1 MPNPTH
7 PILNLA
13 PTPAGTRA
21 DADYHQQYAEL
32 AARTR
37 QAVIAAIAEGTI
49 CPSGAASVLA
59 EWGLPP
65 LPTPW
70 SVAVIVEGPAE
81 ATHPHPVV
89 DSDGHGDAVGRIG
102 LELLRRAIR
111 SRVITA
117 IGGDLAHLRD
127 PAAQVDRFLTDI
139 GLDPLP
145 RAWLVC
151 VNAAT
156 TVTLA
161 AASNDHAHTT
171 AWAALAART
180 RHQRINVDDYFIDT
194 HGQWLEDGRWQAT
207 WGEILRVW
215 VRAIS
220 EHAAADAA
228 TRLVR
233 AHLDAL
239 AMPQLHGHRLHITG
253 AVQTIDP
260 VLDPAHD

>member
-7 PILNLA
+7 PIQDLI
-13 PTPAGTRA
+13 PTPASSRA
-21 DADYHQQYAEL
+21 DVDYYQQYAEL
-32 AARTR
+32 AARTHR
-37 QAVIAAIAEGTI
+37 AVIAAMAEGTI
-49 CPSGAASVLA
+49 CPSGAAGVLA

-65 LPTPW
+65 LPKPW
-70 SVAVIVEGPAE
+70 SVAVTPQSPVEVP
-81 ATHPHPVV
+81 HHHPVG
-89 DSDGHGDAVGRIG
+89 DCDADAVGRIR

-111 SRVITA
+111 SRAITA
-117 IGGDLAHLRD
+117 VASGDLGRLRD
-127 PAAQVDRFLTDI
+127 PAARVDRFLIDI

-156 TVTLA
+156 TLTLA
-161 AASNDHAHTT
+161 AVGDDQARTT
-171 AWAALAART
+171 VWAAFAART
-180 RHQRINVDDYFIDT
+180 CHQRISVEDFFIDT
-194 HGQWLEDGRWQAT
+194 YAQGLEDGRWQAGC
-207 WGEILRVW
+207 GEILRVW
-215 VRAIS
+215 VRATS

-239 AMPQLHGHRLHITG
+239 ALPQLHGHRLRITG
-253 AVQTIDP
+253 AAQTIDP